1 MSMCDKCE
9 YILTVIVT
17 SIVLTHSVS
26 IDDWR
31 SIDACIVL
39 CEYCEHY
46 ELLWVLWVLC
56 VYEYV
61 WQCEFTHITYSHT
74 NCQWHTNIVLILT
87 SSVSKTLFENLIR
100 FRKNFLNDLIEI
112 NVIFVRFNW
121 VHHIK
126 ISFLVQISINL
137 WNLIESQKLQWNLID
152 NGILPNSDLRSDMSS
167 DSSKT

>member
-1 MSMCDKCE
+1 M
-9 YILTVIVT
+9 
-17 SIVLTHSVS
+17 HSTM
-26 IDDWR
+26 
-31 SIDACIVL
+31 
-39 CEYCEHY
+39 
-46 ELLWVLWVLC
+46 WVLWALWVIVSPMSTMCIWVC
-56 VYEYV
+56 VTM
-61 WQCEFTHITYSHT
+61 WIYSHHILTYT

-152 NGILPNSDLRSDMSS
+152 NGILPNSDLRSDRHEFGQLENVTATCSRNCNVL
-167 DSSKT
+167 DRRQ